1 MNALVTGASSG
12 IGKEIA
18 LLLAQRGYHLVLVA
32 RRKDQLLSVAE
43 QCPYGATII
52 TQDLSQPQAA
62 QKLFDTVRQQELAIE
77 VLVNNAGFG
86 RVVEH
91 VQADL
96 ARLESMSELN
106 IITLASLC
114 RLFGAHMKEKR
125 HGSILNVGSTAAYVP
140 IPTMAN
146 YAASKAFVAS
156 FSKALHIEM
165 ARYGVQVCLLSPGP
179 TLTEFGANA
188 KDDGDFFKKK
198 PGVMT
203 ASEVARLG
211 VEGLFADKIEVL
223 PGAINKLTPIA
234 ARLLPERLVLYLAT
248 LWSKYT

>member
-32 RRKDQLLSVAE
+32 RREPELLALAQE
-43 QCPYGATII
+43 CPYGATII
-52 TQDLSQPQAA
+52 TQDLAKPQAA
-62 QKLFDTVRQQELAIE
+62 QMLFEAVRHKELSID

-86 RVVEH
+86 RVEEH
-91 VQADL
+91 MGADL
-96 ARLESMSELN
+96 NRLERMNQLN
-106 IITLASLC
+106 IITLSSLC
-114 RLFGAHMKEKR
+114 RLFGTQMKENRK
-125 HGSILNVGSTAAYVP
+125 GCILNVGSTAAYVP

-211 VEGLFADKIEVL
+211 VEGLFAGKIEVL